1 MTPDINDIAAA
12 AARIKGRV
20 LRTPLRQSTGLSEIA
35 GIEVFLKLESLQPTF
50 SYKIR
55 GATNA
60 VLKLVETGDSRPIVT
75 ASAGNHGYAMA
86 HASAAAARSLTV
98 YISEDAPRTKVD
110 AIRKAGADLRP
121 CADYDEAERRARE
134 HAANGD
140 AVYIS
145 PYAHPD
151 VIAGAGTVGLEI
163 VEDLP
168 SVELIVAA
176 VGGGGL
182 ISGIALA
189 APRVGVVGAENAAS
203 TPFTHSLAAGRIVT
217 IEVGQ
222 TIADGLTG
230 NLDPATPTFDLV
242 RQYAES
248 IVVVEEA
255 ETLEAVRMMFLEERL
270 VVEGAAA
277 VAVAAV
283 RAGRVELRGRRTAIV
298 VSGANIDASTWRR
311 TIDLQRPSVLRVE

>member
-1 MTPDINDIAAA
+1 MTSRRPL
-12 AARIKGRV
+12 RGSSGRV
-20 LRTPLRQSTGLSEIA
+20 LRTPLRQSRGLSEIA
-35 GIEVFLKLESLQPTF
+35 GGEVFLKLESLQPTF

-60 VLKLVETGDSRPIVT
+60 VLKLVESGDSRPIVT

-110 AIRKAGADLRP
+110 AIRKAGAELRP

-189 APRVGVVGAENAAS
+189 APARRRRRCRERRVHA
-203 TPFTHSLAAGRIVT
+203 FHSLARCGTDRHDRGGPDDCGRPHRQPGSRHT
-217 IEVGQ
+217 H
-222 TIADGLTG
+222 
-230 NLDPATPTFDLV
+230 V
-242 RQYAES
+242 RPRSSAC
-248 IVVVEEA
+248 
-255 ETLEAVRMMFLEERL
+255 
-270 VVEGAAA
+270 
-277 VAVAAV
+277 
-283 RAGRVELRGRRTAIV
+283 RVDRRCRG
-298 VSGANIDASTWRR
+298 GGDA
-311 TIDLQRPSVLRVE
+311 